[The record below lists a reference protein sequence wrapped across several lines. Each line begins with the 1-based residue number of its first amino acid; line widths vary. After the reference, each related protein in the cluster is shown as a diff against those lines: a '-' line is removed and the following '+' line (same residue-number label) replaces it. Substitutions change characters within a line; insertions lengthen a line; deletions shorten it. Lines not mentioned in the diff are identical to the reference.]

1 MFVLLFLC
9 VLLISTPIQAADS
22 YADLVEDLMPS
33 VVNIST
39 ERKVIENVDNMDNV
53 MINPQLEGRE
63 ALGSGFFIRND
74 GYILTNHHVIKGAK
88 KITVVT
94 NDNQIFDAKIIG
106 IDEPSDLA
114 VLKIESNKKE
124 DKNQTLFKAVVF
136 GDANNV
142 RIGDKVLTFGNPYGL
157 GVSVSSGIISAK
169 SRNIGLG
176 EQEYLQT
183 DASINKGNS
192 GGPMFNLDGEV
203 IGVNAAIFT
212 VQGASGIG
220 FSLPSNIANWVSD
233 QIIKSGKVKRGWLGL
248 TVSNGIDQ
256 YTGKSGFVVTSIDEE
271 SSAYKEGLRVGDII
285 TAYNK
290 KPANDLSDFTKLTE
304 TMEPGQVLRLTT
316 TSYGEEFQNIVAI
329 QEMPASELTNVT
341 NKALIES
348 RKYYH
353 QSDDTDVFYIS
364 ELKIAVKEANPRG
377 LTIVKI
383 DSNSPLQGKGISI
396 GDVILEADRSDIYSA
411 DNLLDSIRYAAFND
425 YRPLSLLI
433 QGVDNTFYSTIEM
446 AKEND

>member
-1 MFVLLFLC
+1 MLVLLFLC
-9 VLLISTPIQAADS
+9 FFLFSSSVQAADS

-39 ERKVIENVDNMDNV
+39 ERKVIENNDGVDNV

-88 KITVVT
+88 KITVVS
-94 NDNQIFDAKIIG
+94 NDNQVFDAKIIG
-106 IDEPSDLA
+106 VDEPSDLA
-114 VLKIESNKKE
+114 VLKIESSNKDNK
-124 DKNQTLFKAVVF
+124 THHSFKAVVF
-136 GDANNV
+136 GNANDV

-220 FSLPSNIANWVSD
+220 FSLPSNTANWISE
-233 QIIKSGKVKRGWLGL
+233 QLIKSGKVKRGWLGL

-256 YTGKSGFVVTSIDEE
+256 YTGKSGFVVTSINEE

-290 KPANDLSDFTKLTE
+290 KPATDLSDFMKLTE

-329 QEMPASELTNVT
+329 QEMPASELTNVA

-353 QSDDTDVFYIS
+353 QSDDSDVFYIS
-364 ELKIAVKEANPRG
+364 ELKIAVKEADPRG

-383 DSNSPLQGKGISI
+383 DSTSPLQGKGISV

-433 QGVDNTFYSTIEM
+433 QGVDNIFYSTIEM
-446 AKEND
+446 AREND

>member
-1 MFVLLFLC
+1 MVVLLFLC
-9 VLLISTPIQAADS
+9 VLLISTPVQAADS

-39 ERKVIENVDNMDNV
+39 ERKVIENADNMDNV

-94 NDNQIFDAKIIG
+94 NDNQIFDSKIIG

-136 GDANNV
+136 GDANDV

-220 FSLPSNIANWVSD
+220 FSLPSNIANWISD
-233 QIIKSGKVKRGWLGL
+233 QLIKSGKVKRGWLGL

-256 YTGKSGFVVTSIDEE
+256 YTGKSGFVITSINEE

-290 KPANDLSDFTKLTE
+290 KPASDLSDFMRLTE

-316 TSYGEEFQNIVAI
+316 TSYGEEYQNIVAI

-353 QSDDTDVFYIS
+353 QNDDSDVFYIS

-383 DSNSPLQGKGISI
+383 DSNSPLKGKGISA